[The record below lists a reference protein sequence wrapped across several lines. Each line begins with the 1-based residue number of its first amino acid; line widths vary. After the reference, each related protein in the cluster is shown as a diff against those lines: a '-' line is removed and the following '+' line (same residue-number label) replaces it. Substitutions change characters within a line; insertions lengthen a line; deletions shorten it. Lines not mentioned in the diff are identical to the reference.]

1 MRRYRLAMKRIGR
14 LIAGR
19 PPPPRADV
27 ALAAVLA
34 LYGLGHVWLGWIP
47 SEGSPGGPRWLNTGV
62 VLLATV
68 PLAWRRRAPLGT
80 FAVILATFSLSLSL
94 TDSMGSFFAGLL
106 PAVIGAYS
114 VARHGS
120 RRQILAGIGLTLAA
134 WVLLVAS
141 TDQFRKAEE
150 IVFDAIVWSSAWLSG
165 WTIRIGEKRARDL
178 GRRAERLER
187 EREAQARAAVLD
199 ERARIARELHDVVAH
214 GMSIMVV
221 QAGAA
226 RSLLN
231 GDADPRVH
239 DHLRSLEA
247 SGRQSLSEMRRL
259 LTVLRDD
266 DELALEPLPGMD
278 QLDALVS
285 ATRQAGVDVS
295 VQIEGQPEPLAPG
308 IDLTA
313 FRIVQEALTNT
324 IKHAGPANVRLTV
337 RYRSDTLE
345 LEIVDDGR
353 GKAAGDG
360 TGHGLIGMRER
371 AALYGGEL
379 QAGAREDGGYAVR
392 VRLPIAVEA

>member
-1 MRRYRLAMKRIGR
+1 
-14 LIAGR
+14 
-19 PPPPRADV
+19 V
-27 ALAAVLA
+27 
-34 LYGLGHVWLGWIP
+34 
-47 SEGSPGGPRWLNTGV
+47 
-62 VLLATV
+62 
-68 PLAWRRRAPLGT
+68 
-80 FAVILATFSLSLSL
+80 
-94 TDSMGSFFAGLL
+94 
-106 PAVIGAYS
+106 
-114 VARHGS
+114 
-120 RRQILAGIGLTLAA
+120 AGIGLTLAA

-214 GMSIMVV
+214 GMSVMVV

-324 IKHAGPANVRLTV
+324 IKHAGPAHARLTV
-337 RYRSDTLE
+337 RYSSDTLE

>member
-1 MRRYRLAMKRIGR
+1 MKGLRRFM
-14 LIAGR
+14 AGR
-19 PPPPRADV
+19 PPPARADI
-27 ALAAVLA
+27 ASAAA
-34 LYGLGHVWLGWIP
+34 FAFYGLGHVWLDWIP
-47 SEGSPGGPRWLNTGV
+47 DEGYQRGPHGLNTAV

-68 PLAWRRRAPLGT
+68 PLAWRRQAPLPV
-80 FAVILATFSLSLSL
+80 FAVIASTFSVTFSL
-94 TDSMGSFFAGLL
+94 TNAMGSFFAEFV
-106 PAVIGAYS
+106 PALIAAYS
-114 VARHGS
+114 VARYGS
-120 RRQILAGIGLTLAA
+120 RRQVLAGIAITLGAE
-134 WVLLVAS
+134 LLLITMA
-141 TDQFRKAEE
+141 DDFQNADE
-150 IVFDAIVWSSAWLSG
+150 ILFDAIFWSAAWLGG
-165 WTIRIGEKRARDL
+165 WTIRVGEERARDL

-187 EREAQARAAVLD
+187 EREAGARAAVVD

-214 GMSIMVV
+214 GMSLMVV

-231 GDADPRVH
+231 GDSDPRVH
-239 DHLRSLEA
+239 DHLQSLEA

-266 DELALEPLPGMD
+266 DELALEPLPGLD

-285 ATRQAGVDVS
+285 ATRQAGVDVT
-295 VQIEGQPEPLAPG
+295 VQIEGRPEPLAPG

-324 IKHAGPANVRLTV
+324 IKHAGPANAQLTV
-337 RYRSDTLE
+337 RYQPDALE

-353 GKAAGDG
+353 GNAGGDG

-379 QAGAREDGGYAVR
+379 QAGARDDGGYAVR
-392 VRLPIAVEA
+392 VRLPIAAEA

>member
-1 MRRYRLAMKRIGR
+1 
-14 LIAGR
+14 
-19 PPPPRADV
+19 V

-34 LYGLGHVWLGWIP
+34 FYGLGHVWLGWIP
-47 SEGSPGGPRWLNTGV
+47 SEGDPGGPQWLNTAV

-120 RRQILAGIGLTLAA
+120 RREILAGIGLTLAA

-214 GMSIMVV
+214 GVSLMVV

-295 VQIEGQPEPLAPG
+295 VEIEGQPEPLAPG

-324 IKHAGPANVRLTV
+324 IKHAGPANAQLTV

-353 GKAAGDG
+353 GNAAGDG
-360 TGHGLIGMRER
+360 AGHGLIGMRER

-392 VRLPIAVEA
+392 VRLPIAAEA